1 MPRVLVIVV
10 LIAVATTIT
19 LTRLAP
25 VGGDEDVAAA
35 QWAGTADG
43 PAYSPAAPP
52 ATGSVSRARRRFI
65 ARVDATCVRTAD
77 RGRAAQTA
85 YARRVAGRPDAREL
99 VTRFSVRRHRGQYR
113 ALRRLGDP
121 PEARLAYRRWLQNLD
136 ARVRLEA
143 SYAPLMRAGRAAE
156 AQTAALQVSALK
168 ARGDVLGRGFGLRL
182 CA

>member
-1 MPRVLVIVV
+1 MPRVLVLVV
-10 LIAVATTIT
+10 LIAVAATIAQ
-19 LTRLAP
+19 TRLAP
-25 VGGDEDVAAA
+25 LAGDEDVAAA
-35 QWAGTADG
+35 QFAGVADG
-43 PAYSPAAPP
+43 PAYSPAPS

-65 ARVDATCVRTAD
+65 ARADATCARSSD

-99 VTRFSVRRHRGQYR
+99 VTRFSVRRHRGLYR

-121 PEARLAYRRWLQNLD
+121 PEARLAYRRWLQSLD

-156 AQTAALQVSALK
+156 AQTAAQQVSALR
-168 ARGDVLGRGFGLRL
+168 ARGEVLGRRFGLRL